1 MVVAHL
7 SAIQEKVGVF
17 PYEMWLNMDGKTDT
31 VYDFINERGIKLTK
45 FVDAVERKEAIGR
58 EALFQGTNGILT
70 MSFITILLIC
80 GIGYIIYWTLSIRS
94 RELLFGIFRAMGM
107 GKNEV
112 IHMLVNEQVLT
123 GVVAILFGLVIG
135 WISSRMFVPIIQIAY
150 SATDRSLPLELITR
164 DSDIIRLLVIIGI
177 VFVACLAVLIKQVYN
192 MKISQALKLGED

>member
-1 MVVAHL
+1 MNMGGNTENVY
-7 SAIQEKVGVF
+7 SFIQDNNIQV
-17 PYEMWLNMDGKTDT
+17 
-31 VYDFINERGIKLTK
+31 TK
-45 FVDAVERKEAIGR
+45 FIDAVENKEAISR

-80 GIGYIIYWTLSIRS
+80 GIGYLIYWTLSIRS

-123 GVVAILFGLVIG
+123 GVVAIAFGLIIG
-135 WISSRMFVPIIQIAY
+135 WISSRLFVPIIQIAY

-164 DSDIIRLLVIIGI
+164 DSDIARLLIIIGL
-177 VFVACLAVLIKQVYN
+177 VFAACLAVLIRQVYS